1 MMIEARTMDRENV
14 NINKIAKQ
22 TDVPGVAESKDSY

>member
-1 MMIEARTMDRENV
+1 MMTEARTMGGEDV

-22 TDVPGVAESKDSY
+22 TDVPGVEESKDSY